1 MNYIKH
7 LNASL
12 VEIYGDERLC
22 PGHISLYLALFFY
35 WNMYR
40 FPKEFPVNR
49 KELMR
54 MAKIGS
60 KSTYH
65 RLLKQLDHMGYI
77 NYSPSHSPTR
87 SSKVGLSQNWDKSG
101 TVMERGRSIF
111 RTYCPTSVPDTLF
124 KKTNQTNKRSLGA
137 QPRSQLEVLNFF
149 KENGYGKEEAQRFF
163 NHYQA
168 IGWKIGGKI
177 SIVDWKAAAHNW
189 MLKADEIKKANH
201 SSKVQST
208 NRDHL
213 MVETQKDYGQPL

>member
-7 LNASL
+7 LTAVL
-12 VEIYGDERLC
+12 VEIYGDERLS

-49 KELMR
+49 KELMK

-77 NYSPSHSPTR
+77 NYSPSHSPAR
-87 SSKVGLSQNWDKSG
+87 SSRVGLSQNWDKSG
-101 TVMERGRSIF
+101 TVMERSRSIF
-111 RTYCPTSVPDTLF
+111 GRYCPISVPDTIY

-149 KENGYGKEEAQRFF
+149 KENGYGQEEAQRFF

-177 SIVDWKAAAHNW
+177 SIVDWEAVAHNW
-189 MLKADEIKKANH
+189 MLKADEIKKATGT
-201 SSKVQST
+201 SKGQSKDP
-208 NRDHL
+208 DHL

>member
-7 LNASL
+7 LNAAL

-35 WNMYR
+35 WNLYR
-40 FPKEFPVNR
+40 FPGEFPVNR
-49 KELMR
+49 KELMK

-65 RLLKQLDHMGYI
+65 RLLKQLDTMGYI
-77 NYSPSHSPTR
+77 DYSPSNSPAR
-87 SSKVGLSQNWDKSG
+87 SSKVALSQNWDKSG
-101 TVMERGRSIF
+101 TVMERSRSIF
-111 RTYCPTSVPDTLF
+111 GTYCPTSVPDPLF
-124 KKTNQTNKRSLGA
+124 KKTKQNNKRSLGA

-149 KENGYGKEEAQRFF
+149 RESGYDKEEAQRFF

-177 SIVDWKAAAHNW
+177 PIVDWKAAAQNW
-189 MLKADEIKKANH
+189 ILKADEIKKANH
-201 SSKVQST
+201 SSMVQSR

>member
-7 LNASL
+7 LNAVM
-12 VEIYGDERLC
+12 VEAYGDERLK

-35 WNMYR
+35 WNLFQ
-40 FPKEFPVNR
+40 FPEDFPVNR
-49 KELMR
+49 KELMK

-65 RLLKQLDHMGYI
+65 RLLKQLDKMGYI

-87 SSKVGLSQNWDKSG
+87 CSRVGLTQNWDKSG
-101 TVMERGRSIF
+101 MVMERIRSIF
-111 RTYCPTSVPDTLF
+111 GTYCPTSVPDTLY
-124 KKTNQTNKRSLGA
+124 KKTYQNNKRSSQA

-149 KENGYGKEEAQRFF
+149 NEKGYEKEEALKFF

-168 IGWKIGGKI
+168 IGWKIGGKV
-177 SIVDWKAAAHNW
+177 SIVDWSAVARNW
-189 MLKADEIKKANH
+189 MLKADEIKKANGT
-201 SSKVQST
+201 SKMQSR

-213 MVETQKDYGQPL
+213 MVETEKDYGQPL

>member
-7 LNASL
+7 LNAAL

-40 FPKEFPVNR
+40 FPGEFPVNR
-49 KELMR
+49 RELMK

-65 RLLKQLDHMGYI
+65 RLLKQLDKMGYI
-77 NYSPSHSPTR
+77 DYSPSNSPAHSSR
-87 SSKVGLSQNWDKSG
+87 VGLAQNWDNSG
-101 TVMERGRSIF
+101 TVMERSRSIF
-111 RTYCPTSVPDTLF
+111 GTYCPASVPDTLN
-124 KKTNQTNKRSLGA
+124 KKTKQTSKRSLGA

-168 IGWKIGGKI
+168 IGWKLGGKI
-177 SIVDWKAAAHNW
+177 SIVDWKAAAYNW
-189 MLKADEIKKANH
+189 TLKADEIKKANGT
-201 SSKVQST
+201 SKGQSR
-208 NRDHL
+208 NRDPL

>member
-7 LNASL
+7 LNATL

-40 FPKEFPVNR
+40 FPEEFPVNR
-49 KELMR
+49 QELMK

-77 NYSPSHSPTR
+77 NYSPSHSPT
-87 SSKVGLSQNWDKSG
+87 SPSKVGLSQNWDKSG
-101 TVMERGRSIF
+101 TVMERSRSIF
-111 RTYCPTSVPDTLF
+111 RTYCPNSVPDTLV

-163 NHYQA
+163 NHYKA

-177 SIVDWKAAAHNW
+177 SIVDWKAAADNW
-189 MLKADEIKKANH
+189 MLKADEIKKANR
-201 SSKVQST
+201 SSKVQSR

>member
-7 LNASL
+7 LNAAL

-35 WNMYR
+35 WNLYR
-40 FPKEFPVNR
+40 FPGEFPVNR
-49 KELMR
+49 KELMK

-65 RLLKQLDHMGYI
+65 RLLKQLDTMGYI
-77 NYSPSHSPTR
+77 DYSPSNSPAR
-87 SSKVGLSQNWDKSG
+87 SSRVGLSQNWDNSG
-101 TVMERGRSIF
+101 TVMERSRSIF
-111 RTYCPTSVPDTLF
+111 GTYCPTSVPDTLY
-124 KKTNQTNKRSLGA
+124 KKTKQTSKRSLGA

-177 SIVDWKAAAHNW
+177 SIVDWKAAADNW
-189 MLKADEIKKANH
+189 MLKADEIKKANGAYKTP
-201 SSKVQST
+201 SRNQ
-208 NRDHL
+208 DHL

>member
-7 LNASL
+7 LNAAL

-35 WNMYR
+35 WNLYR
-40 FPKEFPVNR
+40 FPGEFPVNR
-49 KELMR
+49 KELMK

-65 RLLKQLDHMGYI
+65 RLLKQLDTMGYI
-77 NYSPSHSPTR
+77 DYSPSNSPAR
-87 SSKVGLSQNWDKSG
+87 SSKVALSQNWDRSG

-111 RTYCPTSVPDTLF
+111 RTYCPTSVPDPLF
-124 KKTNQTNKRSLGA
+124 KKTKQNNKRSLGA

-149 KENGYGKEEAQRFF
+149 RESGYDKEEAQRFF

-177 SIVDWKAAAHNW
+177 PIVDWKAAAQNW
-189 MLKADEIKKANH
+189 ILKADEIKKANH
-201 SSKVQST
+201 SSMVQSR

>member
-7 LNASL
+7 LNAAL

-40 FPKEFPVNR
+40 FPGEFPVNR
-49 KELMR
+49 RELMK

-65 RLLKQLDHMGYI
+65 RLLKQLDKMCYI
-77 NYSPSHSPTR
+77 DYSPSNSPAHSSR
-87 SSKVGLSQNWDKSG
+87 VGLAQNWDNSG
-101 TVMERGRSIF
+101 TVMERSRSIF
-111 RTYCPTSVPDTLF
+111 GTYCPASVPDTLN
-124 KKTNQTNKRSLGA
+124 KKTKQTSKRSLGA

-168 IGWKIGGKI
+168 IGWKLGGKI
-177 SIVDWKAAAHNW
+177 SIVDWKAAAYNW
-189 MLKADEIKKANH
+189 MLKADEIKKANGT
-201 SSKVQST
+201 SKGQSR
-208 NRDHL
+208 NRDPL